1 MNKKQLIAKLDELNF
16 PIGDYYLLSSGCL
29 MLYGMREEIGD
40 IDLCISEELFE
51 SIKNKYDLT
60 EDKKNQCNF
69 YKVNDYLEVVVNKK
83 EDLKYDIKDGFPVEK
98 LTTILDFKLKRN
110 AEKDQKDIK
119 SIQEYINSQENIG

>member
-1 MNKKQLIAKLDELNF
+1 MKKDELLRKLEELNF

-40 IDLCISEELFE
+40 IDLCISEELFK
-51 SIKNKYDLT
+51 SIKDKYQLT
-60 EDKKNQCNF
+60 EKNNCGF

-83 EDLKYDIKDGFPVEK
+83 EDLKYDIKDGIPVEK
-98 LTTILDFKLKRN
+98 LTTILDFKMKRN

-119 SIQEYINSQENIG
+119 NIKDYLAKQENME